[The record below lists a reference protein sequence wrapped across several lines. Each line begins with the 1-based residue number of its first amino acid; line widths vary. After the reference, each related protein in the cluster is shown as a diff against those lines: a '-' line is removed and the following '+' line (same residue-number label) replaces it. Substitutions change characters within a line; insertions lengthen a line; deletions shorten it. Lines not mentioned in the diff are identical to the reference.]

1 MLNDVD
7 EYIPFYGILKN
18 ENPFKLNSSEYDMTH
33 AEIAELLGL
42 QRGTISEIEFRAMR
56 KVLKILQARNIKPE
70 DFFGGMD

>member
-1 MLNDVD
+1 
-7 EYIPFYGILKN
+7 
-18 ENPFKLNSSEYDMTH
+18 MTH

-42 QRGTISEIEFRAMR
+42 QRGTISEIEFRAMK

>member
-1 MLNDVD
+1 MLNDLD

-18 ENPFKLNSSEYDMTH
+18 QDFKLDKSEYDMTH

-42 QRGTISEIEFRAMR
+42 QRGTISEIEFRAMK